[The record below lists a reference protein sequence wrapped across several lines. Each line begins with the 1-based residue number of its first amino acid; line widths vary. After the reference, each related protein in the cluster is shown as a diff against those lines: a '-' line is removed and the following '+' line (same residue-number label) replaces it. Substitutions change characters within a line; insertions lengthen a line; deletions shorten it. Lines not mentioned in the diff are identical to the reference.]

1 MSFDLD
7 YVSQEFHKKTG
18 KTLNNYYLR
27 GLADMYNI
35 NTVNKSEDDF
45 IKYLVSFA
53 YLLDNRLCRR

>member
-1 MSFDLD
+1 MLEEVNFMSFDLD

-35 NTVNKSEDDF
+35 NTALFYKS
-45 IKYLVSFA
+45 
-53 YLLDNRLCRR
+53 R